1 MNSSSVDLS
10 NADGYDG
17 NVVGREIFRMNNSI
31 FAQPPSEKS
40 RVNPLSSPL
49 DMHAFLGRQDLF
61 LDTFYPSTN
70 SVVYGTIP
78 YASVTPQNPSLK
90 PTNQGLSLLPP
101 RPIVFQDFPLFES
114 SHANKTQNASM
125 APDATRA
132 ESGNMNNPTA
142 AVKKRKVNRSQLSTD
157 CLEILKKYK
166 KAGICVPNKSDI
178 PADLELALME
188 NYELLSTR
196 RKLRCLP
203 REWKVIA
210 ENLSK
215 EECIQYLKYHRW
227 KEPVTNA
234 PKGSGCRVS
243 QCAIHSGCNH
253 LLKMR

>member
-1 MNSSSVDLS
+1 MMPE
-10 NADGYDG
+10 A
-17 NVVGREIFRMNNSI
+17 
-31 FAQPPSEKS
+31 A
-40 RVNPLSSPL
+40 
-49 DMHAFLGRQDLF
+49 
-61 LDTFYPSTN
+61 
-70 SVVYGTIP
+70 
-78 YASVTPQNPSLK
+78 
-90 PTNQGLSLLPP
+90 
-101 RPIVFQDFPLFES
+101 
-114 SHANKTQNASM
+114 
-125 APDATRA
+125 RA
-132 ESGNMNNPTA
+132 ESGNTNNSTA

-253 LLKMR
+253 LLKMRWVIRIRPTEINVFTRLTTPLDPTKYSVEECGEHATELSNHVQGLHDFVLEDVDELLCAGMRFLILTAF